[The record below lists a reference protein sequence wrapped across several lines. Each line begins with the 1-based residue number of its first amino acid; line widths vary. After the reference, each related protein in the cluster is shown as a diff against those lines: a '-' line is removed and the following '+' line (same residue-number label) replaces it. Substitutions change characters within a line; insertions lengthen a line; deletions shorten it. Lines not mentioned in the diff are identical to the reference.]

1 MEWNDVAKGVGKLL
15 LQNAPTIGGLLGG
28 FIPIPGGS
36 LIGQEA
42 GEILARALGTDATP
56 DAVNAAIASDPNAAV
71 AKIQAAETEAAA
83 KWPALAQIAQSM
95 YQANAAESQSI
106 NDTMRAELVAG
117 QSWYSWRNLYG
128 YGVFYEVAVVSNIV
142 FYALL
147 FKPEILKSVQD
158 SYSFFLS
165 WYTLRFT
172 LLGYIHNQ
180 STNEKV
186 AAVTGEAP
194 STITKLVKA
203 IKAK

>member
-1 MEWNDVAKGVGKLL
+1 MDWNDVAKGAGKLL

-42 GEILARALGTDATP
+42 GQILANALGVDNTP
-56 DAVNAAIASDPNAAV
+56 DAVNAAIASDPNGAIP
-71 AKIQAAETEAAA
+71 KIQAAEAEAAS
-83 KWPALAQIAQSM
+83 KWPALAQMAQAM
-95 YQANAAESQSI
+95 YQANSAESESI
-106 NDTMRAELVAG
+106 NATMRAELAQG
-117 QSWYSWRNLYG
+117 QKWWAWRNLYG
-128 YGVFYEVAVVSNIV
+128 YSVAYEVVVVSNIV

-147 FKPEILKSVQD
+147 FKPEILKAVQD
-158 SYSFFLS
+158 TYNFFLS

-180 STNEKV
+180 STQEKV

-194 STITKLVKA
+194 STLTKLVKA
-203 IKAK
+203 VKAK